1 MAIKPEASP
10 RNDSN
15 DVIRAILI
23 NIRVPELPYPAGKP
37 ADAEVPDWLPLLH
50 SCWTEQREEQVISV
64 LNAVTMTWSVRQ
76 VNAAYLADRVMD
88 VFLRTS
94 GLHLSLIQRIAR
106 LRFLLAW
113 QIEVKGAD
121 GLNEASVLRQW
132 LDSLQS
138 LRGWS
143 DSGGRA
149 ARQVLGQL
157 DELSVV
163 VDQCFSE
170 RALAPFERFSGQWR
184 KDQQQKEGRIG
195 KLRTRLLDTEQ
206 GASRQ
211 RAADQMSRAL
221 VGRALGKRKL
231 PVAVIDFISKV
242 WTPLLRQ
249 AAWKDGLAGD
259 NVRHANKLLEWI
271 VWIADPALSDN
282 ERDKLYQVGEHLGDK
297 VREVWSRIQSDPIP
311 ESTLNGLEL
320 VMVARL
326 KGQTLDLVSVTPHEF
341 DERWL
346 NLAATDTGAASHYA
360 GQWFVKGEGGDEQRL
375 FFLTLLEE
383 SQDVLLTNGEGVK
396 LGLMAWTEFE
406 SGLASDKIRRL
417 PDLNPFGDVVD
428 QTVSALLRVLKTQM
442 EKRREAKARAEA
454 QAESLRA
461 ARAKAEQA
469 RQEAEALR
477 EAEAEKLRQQHLA
490 EQQAAEAAE
499 TERLSRELYEAA
511 RVRVSALKLGS
522 WIAIEPTAA
531 TEKPSDGLPIEALK
545 LKLAVRLNATD
556 KLVFVDRLGLNRTEY
571 TSAALIE
578 MIIAGTARTLSSE
591 AEFEDTLSRVVGRIR
606 VGRT

>member
-1 MAIKPEASP
+1 MAMKQEASS

-37 ADAEVPDWLPLLH
+37 ADADIPDWLPLLH
-50 SCWTEQREEQVISV
+50 SCWTEQRNERVINV
-64 LNAVTMTWSVRQ
+64 LNAVKMTWSVRQ

-88 VFLRTS
+88 VFLKTS
-94 GLHLSLIQRIAR
+94 GLHVSLVQRIAR

-113 QIEVKGAD
+113 QIEVHGEQS
-121 GLNEASVLRQW
+121 LNDESVLRPW
-132 LDSLQS
+132 LDGLQS

-149 ARQVLGQL
+149 ARQLLAQL
-157 DELSVV
+157 DELVV
-163 VDQCFSE
+163 VADQCFGE
-170 RALAPFERFSGQWR
+170 RSMEAFERFATQWR
-184 KDQQQKEGRIG
+184 QDQLQKEGRIG
-195 KLRTRLLDTEQ
+195 KLRTRLLETEQ

-221 VGRALGKRKL
+221 VARALGNRKL
-231 PVAVIDFISKV
+231 PADVIDFISTI

-249 AAWKDGLAGD
+249 AAWKDGLTSD

-282 ERDKLYQVGEHLGDK
+282 ERDKLYQVGEHLSDK
-297 VREVWSRIQSDPIP
+297 VREVWSRIQSDPLP
-311 ESTLNGLEL
+311 ESSLSGLEA

-326 KGQTLDLVSVTPHEF
+326 RGQSLDLVPVEQRHV

-346 NLAATDTGAASHYA
+346 NLSATDTSAASGYT
-360 GQWFVKGEGGDEQRL
+360 GQWFVKGSDEDEQRL
-375 FFLTLLEE
+375 YFLTLLED
-383 SQDVLLTNGEGVK
+383 SQDVLMTNGEGVK
-396 LGLMAWTEFE
+396 LGLMDWPEFE
-406 SGLASDKIRRL
+406 AGLKKGDIRRL
-417 PDLNPFGDVVD
+417 PDLNPFGAVVD
-428 QTVSALLRVLKTQM
+428 QTIAALVQVLRSQV
-442 EKRREAKARAEA
+442 EKRREAKAKAEA
-454 QAESLRA
+454 QAEALRV

-469 RQEAEALR
+469 RLEAEALR
-477 EAEAEKLRQQHLA
+477 AAEAEKALQLQA
-490 EQQAAEAAE
+490 EEQQAVEAAE
-499 TERLSRELYEAA
+499 AERLSRELYEAA
-511 RVRVSALKLGS
+511 RAKVDALKLGS
-522 WIAIEPTAA
+522 WIALEPTAA
-531 TEKPSDGLPIEALK
+531 SAKPSDGLPIEALK

-578 MIIAGTARTLSSE
+578 LIVSGAAKTLSSE